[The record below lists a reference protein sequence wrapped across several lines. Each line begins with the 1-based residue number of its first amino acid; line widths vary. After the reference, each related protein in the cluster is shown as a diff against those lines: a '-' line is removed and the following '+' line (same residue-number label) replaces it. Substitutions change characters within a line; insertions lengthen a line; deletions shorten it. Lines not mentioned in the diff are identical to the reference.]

1 MKRVMLTT
9 IILVFGTDGAR
20 AEVPAAQ
27 CSSYYISEINLV
39 STADTEAGHVQTFVA
54 FGLSREEAEKN
65 ALGSCSRISFDL
77 QTCLDS
83 DRISGLNVASD
94 APGNSLHLKYMK
106 AVKRITGCS

>member
-54 FGLSREEAEKN
+54 FGLLERGGGEERLRVLLAHQ
-65 ALGSCSRISFDL
+65 L
-77 QTCLDS
+77 
-83 DRISGLNVASD
+83 
-94 APGNSLHLKYMK
+94 
-106 AVKRITGCS
+106 